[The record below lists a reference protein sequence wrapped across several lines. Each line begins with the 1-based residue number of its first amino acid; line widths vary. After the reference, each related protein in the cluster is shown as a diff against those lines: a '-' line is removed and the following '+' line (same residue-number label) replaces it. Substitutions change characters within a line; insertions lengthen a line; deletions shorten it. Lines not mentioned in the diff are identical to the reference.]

1 MKKFAK
7 KPPCRVCMTIRLF
20 LLGVFGLAVIGLI
33 DRDLV
38 AGLSRLSPLTI
49 AVLFVS
55 TFAAIAGLKT
65 FAEYRQLK
73 SKQHD

>member
-1 MKKFAK
+1 
-7 KPPCRVCMTIRLF
+7 MTIRLF

-38 AGLSRLSPLTI
+38 AGLSRLSPLTV
-49 AVLFVS
+49 AVSFVS